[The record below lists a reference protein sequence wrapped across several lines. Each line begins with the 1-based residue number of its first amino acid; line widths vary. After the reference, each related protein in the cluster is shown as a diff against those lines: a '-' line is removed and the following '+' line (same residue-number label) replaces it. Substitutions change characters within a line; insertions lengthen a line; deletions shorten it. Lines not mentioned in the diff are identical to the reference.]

1 MIHEINKICKC
12 GHEESK
18 HHFDV
23 AGIPYC
29 VYCGCKDLVIAA
41 YHDDLR
47 NLVVVHTEKYPSSDE
62 LKGIEL
68 EYDGKAYQTLPPRRE
83 GNETYQYATFMKKN
97 KMVSVKPVG
106 KKKEQDRRLF

>member
-1 MIHEINKICKC
+1 MSQQISKICQCK
-12 GHEESK
+12 HDESN

-29 VYCGCKDLVIAA
+29 ACCTCKDLVIVA

-47 NLVVVHTEKYPSSDE
+47 NLVVVYTEKYPSSDE
-62 LKGIEL
+62 LKAIES
-68 EYDGKAYQTLPPRRE
+68 EYEGKAYQTLSPRQE